1 MEESEKRV
9 EKEEEVREVREIGET
24 EFSVTECPE
33 EDVCIIC
40 QEVVPPKGEHTLTMG
55 CCSTRHHF
63 SCFRGTSWLSSGNV
77 VTCPRCSWPSDVPQ
91 PEETTKRITE
101 AYLTNREYR
110 DKKEVDTELISALYK
125 HMLTKAVNGGFRS
138 AFKMW
143 TTGNVEYGF
152 RFLASNDIS
161 LDDLLSLNFGID
173 TVRRHVASNLEQ
185 LVSIGFNTH
194 HLKRLEG
201 DLHALIAL
209 YGTNIHTLR
218 AVLGRSALTV
228 TKIIKLK
235 LSAQSLADLG
245 ITTQQLCLLGMTKI
259 RIPEFDNISM
269 QDWVNV
275 MGLRKTPHIQLLRIK
290 EADFSKLLKGQKVYW
305 NYIGLKNLLG
315 ITDED
320 AVTFGMIEAP
330 SSTGRKGT
338 SSSPRRRGKKKR
350 GPRSTR
356 RDPEEVFEKE
366 GGEAPGVDMAPA
378 VGEGPPRPS
387 PGVHYNGMVFY
398 PPPSAPA
405 PPFAPYAPLRAPFPG
420 YPRTMF
426 TGVRAKARDP
436 PAAGSGLGLGVG
448 KQPPKFIVG
457 RPRITHDLKK
467 KKAEESKK
475 KGRGH

>member
-1 MEESEKRV
+1 MEDSEKSV
-9 EKEEEVREVREIGET
+9 EKEGET
-24 EFSVTECPE
+24 EKQEEPE

-63 SCFRGTSWLSSGNV
+63 SCLRGTSWLSSGNV
-77 VTCPRCSWPSDVPQ
+77 VTCPRCSWPGDVPR
-91 PEETTKRITE
+91 PEETTERITE
-101 AYLTNREYR
+101 AYLTKHR
-110 DKKEVDTELISALYK
+110 DKEEMDTELINALYK
-125 HMLTKAVNGGFRS
+125 HMLSKAVNGGFRS

-152 RFLASNDIS
+152 QFLAKNDVS

-209 YGTNIHTLR
+209 YGANIHTLR

-245 ITTQQLCLLGMTKI
+245 ITTQQLCLMGMTKI

-269 QDWVNV
+269 QDWVHV

-290 EADFSKLLKGQKVYW
+290 EADFSRLLKGQKVYW

-315 ITDED
+315 ITDEES
-320 AVTFGMIEAP
+320 VVFGMIEVP

-338 SSSPRRRGKKKR
+338 SSSPGRRKKKKR
-350 GPRSTR
+350 PPRSTR
-356 RDPEEVFEKE
+356 RDPEEVFEK
-366 GGEAPGVDMAPA
+366 GDGKAPSVDMTP
-378 VGEGPPRPS
+378 VEGPPRQS
-387 PGVHYNGMVFY
+387 PGYHYNGMVFY
-398 PPPSAPA
+398 SPPPAPA
-405 PPFAPYAPLRAPFPG
+405 TPFAPYPPLRAPFPG
-420 YPRTMF
+420 YPAMF
-426 TGVRAKARDP
+426 PGVRVKP
-436 PAAGSGLGLGVG
+436 KVQPAGEG
-448 KQPPKFIVG
+448 KQQPPKFIVG